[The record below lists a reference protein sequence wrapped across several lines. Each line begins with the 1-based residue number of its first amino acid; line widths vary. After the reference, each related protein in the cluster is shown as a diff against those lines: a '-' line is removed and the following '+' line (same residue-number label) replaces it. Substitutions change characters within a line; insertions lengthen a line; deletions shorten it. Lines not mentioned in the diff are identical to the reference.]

1 MSEQE
6 GVKKARL
13 DRPELI
19 HRLLTPVDIDACM
32 EVDRTL
38 GVSTWSVDQYRRSM
52 RVNPTNNW
60 PFTMHT
66 RYVGAFVGERLCGYV
81 SLRVTLKK
89 NKIMELFMENIA
101 VSRDHQRTGIGQS
114 LMKKMMDLAN
124 EYPDAPIV
132 LYVRAEN
139 AGAIALYT
147 RFGFQITNTEKMVGN
162 YAPEKSGKVLNYEM
176 THHRK

>member
-1 MSEQE
+1 
-6 GVKKARL
+6 
-13 DRPELI
+13 
-19 HRLLTPVDIDACM
+19 
-32 EVDRTL
+32 
-38 GVSTWSVDQYRRSM
+38 
-52 RVNPTNNW
+52 
-60 PFTMHT
+60 
-66 RYVGAFVGERLCGYV
+66 
-81 SLRVTLKK
+81 
-89 NKIMELFMENIA
+89 MENIA

-162 YAPEKSGKVLNYEM
+162 YAPEK
-176 THHRK
+176 

>member
-81 SLRVTLKK
+81 SLRVTRFSW
-89 NKIMELFMENIA
+89 KIL
-101 VSRDHQRTGIGQS
+101 Q
-114 LMKKMMDLAN
+114 
-124 EYPDAPIV
+124 
-132 LYVRAEN
+132 
-139 AGAIALYT
+139 
-147 RFGFQITNTEKMVGN
+147 
-162 YAPEKSGKVLNYEM
+162 
-176 THHRK
+176 

>member
-66 RYVGAFVGERLCGYV
+66 RYVGALSVRGFADMFRSESPSR
-81 SLRVTLKK
+81 
-89 NKIMELFMENIA
+89 KIRSWSFWWKIL
-101 VSRDHQRTGIGQS
+101 QW
-114 LMKKMMDLAN
+114 
-124 EYPDAPIV
+124 
-132 LYVRAEN
+132 AE
-139 AGAIALYT
+139 
-147 RFGFQITNTEKMVGN
+147 ITNELVSDNPSWKRWWTWQMSIRTLPSSFMWGLRMLVRLRSTLDSDFRSPTRRKWWEIMRLRN
-162 YAPEKSGKVLNYEM
+162 QAKS
-176 THHRK
+176 